1 MISKGKTINKAISK
15 YKEISPIRGKQ
26 LNDCFFYVH
35 GEILFVFRTSKDKK
49 IRTMKAIKIQPVF
62 QPCANQSIMMIIYQT
77 LTKPISFSSLIGKL
91 KEQVALCLQ

>member
-1 MISKGKTINKAISK
+1 MISKENTITKAISR

-35 GEILFVFRTSKDKK
+35 GEILFVFRTKDKK
-49 IRTMKAIKIQPVF
+49 IRTMKAIKIQPVL
-62 QPCANQSIMMIIYQT
+62 QPSANQSIMMIIYQT
-77 LTKPISFSSLIGKL
+77 LTKPINFSSLIGKL